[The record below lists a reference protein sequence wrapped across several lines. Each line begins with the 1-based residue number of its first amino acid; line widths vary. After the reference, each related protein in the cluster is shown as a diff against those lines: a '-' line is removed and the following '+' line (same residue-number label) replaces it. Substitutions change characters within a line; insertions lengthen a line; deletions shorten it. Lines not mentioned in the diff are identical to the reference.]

1 MPARYPLRYPA
12 AMPSVPATANATTL
26 QDYVTLG
33 RSGLRVSPLCLGT
46 MTFGLEWGFGCDVE
60 TSSAMISRYLEA
72 GGNFLDAANIYT
84 KGHNETILGD
94 YFTTGPGRGNRD
106 RVVIAT
112 KFGGNMWPGD
122 PNGGGSSRKSMF
134 NAVEHS
140 LRRMKTDY
148 IDLLWCHFQDIH
160 TPIDETMQSLDTLVK
175 QGKVRYIGFS
185 DHPAWV
191 CVQAQ
196 YEAIFRGW
204 TPLIALQI
212 EYSLLQRT
220 VEYDLM
226 PMARRLGFGVTPWSP
241 LRGGVLTGK
250 FTRANHPKDDGTTR
264 VRSDSKYLTESTY
277 VLVDALGE
285 IAESHSGG
293 GRRVTPAQVAL
304 RWVMDRAG
312 VTSTIIGARSLA
324 QLDDN
329 LATCALRL
337 SAEETRR
344 LDLLTE
350 PPACFPHDF
359 LANLIPNTIQGGTT
373 VNGRPSQPWPLAPQ
387 GPSERW

>member
-1 MPARYPLRYPA
+1 MHSAQ
-12 AMPSVPATANATTL
+12 ATALNH
-26 QDYVTLG
+26 YITLG
-33 RSGLRVSPLCLGT
+33 RSGLRVSPLCFGT
-46 MTFGLEWGFGCDVE
+46 MTFGLEWGFGTPEDV
-60 TSSAMISRYLEA
+60 SVSMISRYLEM
-72 GGNFLDAANIYT
+72 GGNFFDAANIYT
-84 KGHNETILGD
+84 KGHNEAILGE
-94 YFTTGPGRGNRD
+94 YFATGPGRGNRD
-106 RVVIAT
+106 RAVIAT

-134 NAVEHS
+134 NAVDHS
-140 LRRMKTDY
+140 LRRLKTDY

-160 TPIDETMQSLDTLVK
+160 TPIDETMHSLDMLVK
-175 QGKVRYIGFS
+175 QGKVRYVGFS

-196 YEAIFRGW
+196 YEAMFRGW

-226 PMARRLGFGVTPWSP
+226 PMARALGLGVTPWSP

-250 FTRANHPKDDGTTR
+250 FTRANRPQDDGTTR

-277 VLVDALGE
+277 VLLDALTE
-285 IAESHSGG
+285 IAEAHSNTE
-293 GRRVTPAQVAL
+293 RRATIAQVAL

-312 VTSTIIGARSLA
+312 VTSTIIGARTMQ

-329 LATCALRL
+329 LAACSLHLT
-337 SAEETRR
+337 AEETKR
-344 LDLLTE
+344 LDTLTE
-350 PPACFPHDF
+350 PPSCFPHEF
-359 LANLIPNTIQGGTT
+359 LSNLIPNTIQAGTSI
-373 VNGRPSQPWPLAPQ
+373 NGRHTQPWPLAPQ
-387 GPSERW
+387 NPSERW

>member
-1 MPARYPLRYPA
+1 MSA
-12 AMPSVPATANATTL
+12 ACLSL
-26 QDYVTLG
+26 DHYLTLG

-46 MTFGLEWGFGCDVE
+46 MTFGLEWGFGCDE
-60 TSSAMISRYLEA
+60 QTSVAMISRYLER
-72 GGNFLDAANIYT
+72 GGNFFDAANIYT
-84 KGHNETILGD
+84 KGHNEVILGD
-94 YFTTGPGRGNRD
+94 YFASGPGRGRRD

-140 LRRMKTDY
+140 LRRLKTDY
-148 IDLLWCHFQDIH
+148 IDLLWCHFQDVH
-160 TPIDETMQSLDTLVK
+160 TPIDETMQSIDILVK
-175 QGKVRYIGFS
+175 QGKVRYGGFS

-196 YEAIFRGW
+196 YEAVFRGW

-226 PMARRLGFGVTPWSP
+226 PMARKCGLGVTPWSP

-250 FTRANHPKDDGTTR
+250 FTRENLPKDDGSTR
-264 VRSDSKYLTESTY
+264 VKSDSKYLVESTF
-277 VLVDALGE
+277 VLLDALRE
-285 IAESHSGG
+285 IADSH
-293 GRRVTPAQVAL
+293 RVTPAQVAL

-312 VTSTIIGARSLA
+312 VTSTIIGARSLG

-329 LATCALRL
+329 LAACALRL
-337 SAEETRR
+337 RPEDTRR
-344 LDLLTE
+344 LDALTE
-350 PPACFPHDF
+350 PPPCFPHEF
-359 LANLIPNTIQGGTT
+359 INHLIPNTIHGGTHI
-373 VNGRPSQPWPLAPQ
+373 NGRETQPWPLSPQ
-387 GPSERW
+387 DDSERW

>member
-1 MPARYPLRYPA
+1 MSA
-12 AMPSVPATANATTL
+12 ACLSL
-26 QDYVTLG
+26 DHYLTLG

-46 MTFGLEWGFGCDVE
+46 MTFGLEWGFGCDE
-60 TSSAMISRYLEA
+60 QTSVAMISRYLER
-72 GGNFLDAANIYT
+72 GGNFFDAANIYT
-84 KGHNETILGD
+84 KGHNEVILGD
-94 YFTTGPGRGNRD
+94 YFASGPGRGRRD

-134 NAVEHS
+134 AAVDDS
-140 LRRMKTDY
+140 LRRLKTDY
-148 IDLLWCHFQDIH
+148 IDLLWCHFQDVH
-160 TPIDETMQSLDTLVK
+160 TPIDETMQSIDILVK
-175 QGKVRYIGFS
+175 QGKVRYGGFS

-226 PMARRLGFGVTPWSP
+226 PMARKCGLGVTPWSP

-250 FTRANHPKDDGTTR
+250 FTREHLPKDDGTTR
-264 VRSDSKYLTESTY
+264 VKSDSKYLVESTF
-277 VLVDALGE
+277 VLLDALRE
-285 IAESHSGG
+285 IAESH
-293 GRRVTPAQVAL
+293 RVTPAQVAL

-312 VTSTIIGARSLA
+312 VTSTIIGARSLG

-329 LATCALRL
+329 LAACALRL
-337 SAEETRR
+337 RPEDTRR
-344 LDLLTE
+344 LDALTE
-350 PPACFPHDF
+350 PPPCFPHEF
-359 LANLIPNTIQGGTT
+359 INHLIPNTIHGGTHI
-373 VNGRPSQPWPLAPQ
+373 NGRETQPWPLSPQ
-387 GPSERW
+387 NDSERW

>member
-1 MPARYPLRYPA
+1 MPAAYPPRYPDGMSSSL
-12 AMPSVPATANATTL
+12 TL
-26 QDYVTLG
+26 DHYVTLG

-46 MTFGLEWGFGCDVE
+46 MTFGLEWGFGAPEDV
-60 TSSAMISRYLEA
+60 SVSMITRYLEA
-72 GGNFLDAANIYT
+72 GGNFFDAANIYT

-106 RVVIAT
+106 RAVIAT

-140 LRRMKTDY
+140 LRRLKTDY
-148 IDLLWCHFQDIH
+148 IDLLWCHFQDVH
-160 TPIDETMQSLDTLVK
+160 TPIDETMQSLDMLVQ

-191 CVQAQ
+191 CVQAL
-196 YEAIFRGW
+196 YESVFRGW
-204 TPLIALQI
+204 VQPTAIQI

-220 VEYDLM
+220 VEYDLI
-226 PMARRLGFGVTPWSP
+226 PMARKCGFGVTPWSP

-250 FTRANHPKDDGTTR
+250 FTRENRPKDDGSTR
-264 VRSDSKYLTESTY
+264 VRSDSKYLNEATF
-277 VLVDALGE
+277 VLLDALHE
-285 IAESHSGG
+285 IAEAHSTG

-312 VTSTIIGARSLA
+312 VTSTIIGARTIE

-329 LATCALRL
+329 LAACTLRL
-337 SAEETRR
+337 TAEETTR
-344 LDLLTE
+344 LHALTE
-350 PPACFPHDF
+350 PAPCFPHDF
-359 LANLIPNTIQGGTT
+359 LANLIPNTIQGGTSI
-373 VNGRPSQPWPLAPQ
+373 NGRDSQPWPLAPQ
-387 GPSERW
+387 NASERW